1 MISYGFGYP
10 MEKEKCEFRDL
21 LLETSWYEFK
31 FGTIIFIMISVI
43 IEMLCLK
50 FHVTSA

>member
-1 MISYGFGYP
+1 MVGIQN
-10 MEKEKCEFRDL
+10 
-21 LLETSWYEFK
+21 
-31 FGTIIFIMISVI
+31 GTIIFIMISVI